1 MASVEKIIEKMKI
14 QPRGIRYVDAAKV
27 LNHFG
32 YILVRE
38 KGSHRHFRNDAG
50 ELVVLKE
57 ESPLKISYIEDILS
71 RINEI

>member
-1 MASVEKIIEKMKI
+1 MASVEKIIEKMKT
-14 QPRGIRYVDAAKV
+14 QPRGIRYPDAAKV

-32 YILVRE
+32 YILVRK

-50 ELVVLKE
+50 DIVVLKE
-57 ESPLKISYIEDILS
+57 ESPLKISYTEDILR

>member
-1 MASVEKIIEKMKI
+1 MKT
-14 QPRGIRYVDAAKV
+14 QPRGIRYADAAKV

-32 YILVRE
+32 YILVRK

-50 ELVVLKE
+50 DLIVLKE
-57 ESPLKISYIEDILS
+57 ENPLKISYIEDCLS